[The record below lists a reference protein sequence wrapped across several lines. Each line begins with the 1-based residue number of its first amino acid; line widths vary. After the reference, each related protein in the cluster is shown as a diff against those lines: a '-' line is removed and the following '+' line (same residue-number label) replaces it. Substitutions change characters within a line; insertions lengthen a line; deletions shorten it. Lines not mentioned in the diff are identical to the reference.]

1 MASCITAMW
10 SGSVC
15 PQVQLTVTQSSSTDT
30 TVTLAWTLKY
40 ITHGHVANTNGVGR
54 DYTVKID
61 GATVKT
67 GTYNIHNKSTSTIA
81 TGTYTVSKT
90 TAARSVPFSVSFA
103 FNITWSG
110 VRGNTKSASGSISIA
125 AKTSYTVK
133 YNANGGSGAPSSQTK
148 WHGTSLTLSGTKPTR
163 SGYTFQ
169 GWATSSTGSVA
180 YAASASYTA
189 NASVTLYAVWKAGT
203 YTVSYNANG
212 GSGAPSSQTKT
223 YGVALTLS
231 STKPTRA
238 NYTFKGWGT
247 SASATTVAYAAGA
260 SYTSNAS
267 ITLYAIWTLAYTKPR
282 VTNISVSRCD
292 SEGVESDEGTYAL
305 IKFNWA
311 CDKTVSA
318 ISVAWATPSADG
330 GSATIEASGTS
341 GSVNSIV
348 GGGALSSE
356 YTYTV
361 VITVKDGSGS
371 NSVTRTLAG
380 TLFPIDVLAGGNGLG
395 LGKPATMPGCI
406 DSAFDMHFDN
416 VKAITGT
423 DLEGNLKE
431 TFQPQNQYGNTIV
444 GYGNYA
450 AASGNT
456 NVYGHDVNFGVS
468 NIADPGTFRPYRRQ
482 GDTISFTLQTAG
494 YVTNSGADVTFLV
507 PFACPIIG
515 APTATAASTNGFV
528 LRQDAKYT
536 HGSAASTYVTPT
548 SYTAK
553 VSMFCGVFITAKFA
567 DTTNVVNNAPI
578 GIYWS
583 GTITFT

>member
-10 SGSVC
+10 TGSVC
-15 PQVQLTVTQSSSTDT
+15 PQVQLTVTESSSTNT

-40 ITHGHVANTNGVGR
+40 ITHGYVASTNGVGR

-67 GTYNIHNKSTSTIA
+67 GAYNINGKSTSTIA

-90 TAARSVPFSVSFA
+90 TAARSVSFSVSFA
-103 FNITWSG
+103 FNISWSG
-110 VRGNTKSASGSISIA
+110 TYGGTKSASGSIGIA

-148 WHGTSLTLSGTKPTR
+148 WHGTALTLSGTKPTR

-169 GWATSSTGSVA
+169 GWATSSGGSVA
-180 YAASASYTA
+180 YSAGASYTE

-231 STKPTRA
+231 STKPTRT

-282 VTNISVSRCD
+282 ITSVSVSRCD

-305 IKFNWA
+305 VKFNWA

-318 ISVAWATPSADG
+318 ISVAWAIPSADG

-341 GSVNSIV
+341 GGVNSIV

-356 YTYTV
+356 HTYTV
-361 VITVKDGSGS
+361 VITVKDASGS

-395 LGKPATMPGCI
+395 LGKPATMPGYV

-416 VKAITGT
+416 VKVIAGT

-431 TFQPQNQYGNTIV
+431 AFQPQNQYGNTIV

-450 AASGNT
+450 AKSGNT
-456 NVYGHDVNFGVS
+456 NVYGHDINFGVS
-468 NIADPGTFRPYRRQ
+468 NTANPGTFRPYRRQ
-482 GDTISFTLQTAG
+482 GDTLAFTLQSAG
-494 YVTNSGADVTFLV
+494 YVTNGGADVTFHV
-507 PFACPIIG
+507 PLASPIIG
-515 APTATAASTNGFV
+515 SPAATAASDKGFI

-536 HGSAASTYVTPT
+536 HGSSATTYVTPS
-548 SYTAK
+548 SYSVRVA
-553 VSMFCGVFITAKFA
+553 SLYGVFITAKFA